1 MVCIKTGKVSAI
13 SRELISFKKVQTP
26 VRIFMNDPVRVTA
39 CTPSLLPAFLVKHTR
54 ERNKKLK
61 AVDKICLKLCP
72 EWRSD
77 WLFLSLKSAALVL
90 HNGCQYLPAE
100 QICRERQDTVFS
112 ADFLMAPWI

>member
-77 WLFLSLKSAALVL
+77 WLFLSLVSCFGSA
-90 HNGCQYLPAE
+90 QWLPVSSS
-100 QICRERQDTVFS
+100 R
-112 ADFLMAPWI
+112 ADLQRKAGHGFQC